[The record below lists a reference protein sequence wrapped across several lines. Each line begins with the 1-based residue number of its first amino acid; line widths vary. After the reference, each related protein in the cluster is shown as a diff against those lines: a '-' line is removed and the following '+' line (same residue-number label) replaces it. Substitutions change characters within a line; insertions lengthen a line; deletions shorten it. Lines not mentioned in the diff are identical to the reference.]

1 MGAMNP
7 VDIAIA
13 AVCLWF
19 AVAGIL
25 HGLVRQLFSI
35 AAIVAGHLLGI
46 RFYPAAQKHLNLTFA
61 YSEVAGYAA
70 IFLAVLIAVR
80 LIGGLVEGRVR
91 GSKLSGVD
99 RTTGMAVGLLKG
111 AILSVIAVFLLV
123 VVLPKD
129 ARILK
134 ESKAAPAAI
143 AAGRWMAGV
152 FPQKIAEP
160 FREKAPSR

>member
-1 MGAMNP
+1 MNP
-7 VDIAIA
+7 VDVAVA
-13 AVCLWF
+13 ALCLWF
-19 AVAGIL
+19 AVAGIV

-35 AAIVAGHLLGI
+35 GGIVAGHLLGI
-46 RFYPAAQKHLNLTFA
+46 RFYPLAQKHLGLSFP
-61 YSEVAGYAA
+61 YSEAAGYAV

-99 RTTGMAVGLLKG
+99 RLAGMAVGLLKG
-111 AILSVIAVFLLV
+111 ALLSVLAVFLLV
-123 VVLPKD
+123 VALPKD
-129 ARILK
+129 ARILR
-134 ESKAAPAAI
+134 ESKAAPTAI

-160 FREKAPSR
+160 FREKASSR

>member
-7 VDIAIA
+7 VDIGIG
-13 AVCLWF
+13 VLCLWF
-19 AVAGIL
+19 AVAGIVY
-25 HGLVRQLFSI
+25 GLVRQLFSVG
-35 AAIVAGHLLGI
+35 AIVAGHLLGI
-46 RFYPAAQKHLNLTFA
+46 RFYPAAQKHLNLSFA
-61 YSEVAGYAA
+61 YSEAAGYAV
-70 IFLAVLIAVR
+70 IFLAVLIVVR

-99 RTTGMAVGLLKG
+99 RLAGMVVGLMKG

-129 ARILK
+129 ARVLR
-134 ESKAAPAAI
+134 ESKAAPTAI
-143 AAGRWMAGV
+143 AAGRWLAGV

>member
-7 VDIAIA
+7 VDIAL
-13 AVCLWF
+13 AVLCLWF

-35 AAIVAGHLLGI
+35 GGIVAGHLLGI
-46 RFYPAAQKHLNLTFA
+46 RFYPLAQKYLGLTFP
-61 YSEVAGYAA
+61 YSEAAGYVV

-99 RTTGMAVGLLKG
+99 RLAGMAVGLAKG
-111 AILSVIAVFLLV
+111 VLLSVIAVFLLV

-129 ARILK
+129 SRVLK

-143 AAGRWMAGV
+143 AAGRWLAGV